1 MKHTLGLQICTH
13 NYFAFYTWCSWE
25 TLQCLQHSI
34 QAFSNCTFKYQEF
47 YKCCQKV
54 EKWKCCGHGWLVS
67 KGTRSHQDFSSY
79 CQNQLHQEQDFLS
92 LLKDSETAGHLP
104 IFAFSKMDP
113 WRQCTALSVSLMFSP
128 GKIFSFLKIPMDFTY
143 NLQKYFNIKLL

>member
-1 MKHTLGLQICTH
+1 M
-13 NYFAFYTWCSWE
+13 
-25 TLQCLQHSI
+25 I
-34 QAFSNCTFKYQEF
+34 QTFSNSTLRYQEF

-54 EKWKCCGHGWLVS
+54 GKWKCCYHGWPVR

-92 LLKDSETAGHLP
+92 LFNDSEPAGHLP

-113 WRQCTALSVSLMFSP
+113 QRQHPALSVSLMFSLLCLRM
-128 GKIFSFLKIPMDFTY
+128 KNIFILKKIPMDFTY
-143 NLQKYFNIKLL
+143 NVQKYFYMKFLLSLISK